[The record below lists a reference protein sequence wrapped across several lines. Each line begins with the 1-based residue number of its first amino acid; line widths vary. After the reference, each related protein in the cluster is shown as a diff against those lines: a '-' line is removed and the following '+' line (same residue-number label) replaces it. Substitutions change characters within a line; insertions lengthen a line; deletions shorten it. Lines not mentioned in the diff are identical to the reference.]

1 MFPGPDDRA
10 DDSSLLPFQLKC
22 CISRDWVLLAI
33 SSVLSW
39 EVFKTSVDNTD
50 LDSLFLGLG
59 RTLLVQPPGLRS
71 SVSILRIASAGPG
84 ALHNPGLRSSEVPA
98 LQNRLKQAA
107 FPPHDITSDLGIIL
121 YSLFSCLT

>member
-71 SVSILRIASAGPG
+71 SVSILIITSAGPG
-84 ALHNPGLRSSEVPA
+84 ALNNPGLRSSDVPA

-107 FPPHDITSDLGIIL
+107 FPPPRHD
-121 YSLFSCLT
+121 